1 MQVTFAEGTAT
12 PVKPFRGVNSTTPGR
27 VRPMVKVTWPPRIPP
42 RPARPAHCG
51 SRPGPTTWMTGMKWR
66 QWWPSPQRRAL
77 NAQFSCHGTMLPP
90 GRCAVVARRMCLVRG
105 QRGASRRSRYHGE
118 SSPYSVRRDDAF
130 WCRAHRL
137 RRCARTGAGGCRLAH
152 LRWHHAGGRPHVATA
167 PVRDQQRADET
178 DRTRDETARPKA
190 MKERL
195 RIIRELRDGPGVP
208 GRRAVRGT
216 APHLALCDDS
226 ARGRPEG
233 VAADEAQQPGLGSG
247 VLGHLDPGPYWP
259 EECMA
264 SSNCSMPASSRPQR
278 SASSRPTRSWFSAWD
293 PFSLRAYRLIHG

>member
-1 MQVTFAEGTAT
+1 MARCCRLAGVLSSHGGCVLCMASGEQAGGRGTT
-12 PVKPFRGVNSTTPGR
+12 GR
-27 VRPMVKVTWPPRIPP
+27 VARIQS
-42 RPARPAHCG
+42 AGMTHSGAGLIGSEDAH
-51 SRPGPTTWMTGMKWR
+51 GP
-66 QWWPSPQRRAL
+66 
-77 NAQFSCHGTMLPP
+77 
-90 GRCAVVARRMCLVRG
+90 
-105 QRGASRRSRYHGE
+105 
-118 SSPYSVRRDDAF
+118 
-130 WCRAHRL
+130 
-137 RRCARTGAGGCRLAH
+137 GAGGCRLAH

-247 VLGHLDPGPYWP
+247 VLGHLDPGPVLAGGVHGLLELLHARQQSAAEVGVQP
-259 EECMA
+259 ATPITRAECGEPGA
-264 SSNCSMPASSRPQR
+264 LTRRCLGNVNPR
-278 SASSRPTRSWFSAWD
+278 SG
-293 PFSLRAYRLIHG
+293 LRRYP